1 MVEHLAIGPELID
14 IRRRLHADPELGFHE
29 ERTSRFIA
37 EQLRSHGI
45 AVLDNPLPS
54 HTGVIG
60 LIEGE
65 RPGPFIALRADI
77 DALPVAERSGL
88 DYASR
93 NEGVMHAC
101 GHDLHMTSLLAA
113 AFWLAEHRERIAGR
127 IMLLFQPA
135 EETGQGA
142 QAVVDAGII
151 DGVDAII
158 GTHNNPDYLPG
169 QIAVG
174 TEPMMAG
181 CVKFAVTLHAQGT
194 HAGYPHMGTGPIEA
208 LASMILSVQSIV
220 SRNATPFHP
229 LVVSIT
235 EVHGGDVWNVVPA
248 EAGFLGTARYFYKN
262 DGQLVER
269 RFRQIV
275 ASTAE
280 AYGIAADVEWDDFA
294 DPLVSNAS
302 LAAAVAHDVPQYA
315 SLEPIHPSMA
325 GEDFCEYAQRT
336 RLLFAFIGSNG
347 APGHYGLHSPHFVGL
362 DGELQPAAEFYVN
375 AALRVLDE
383 LRKSPVNR
391 VALV

>member
-1 MVEHLAIGPELID
+1 MVEHLTIGPELID
-14 IRRRLHADPELGFHE
+14 IRRHLHAYPELGFHE
-29 ERTSRFIA
+29 EHTSQFIA
-37 EQLRSHGI
+37 DQLRGHGI
-45 AVLDNPLPS
+45 VVLANPLPS
-54 HTGVIG
+54 KTGVIG

-65 RPGPFIALRADI
+65 RPGPAIALRADI
-77 DALPVAERSGL
+77 DALPVAERSEL
-88 DYASR
+88 EYASH

-113 AFWLAEHRERIAGR
+113 AFWLAEHRERISGR

-135 EETGQGA
+135 EELGEGA
-142 QAVVDAGII
+142 LAVIKAGIV
-151 DGVDAII
+151 DGLDAII

-181 CVKFAVTLHAQGT
+181 CVKFAVRLHAQGT

-229 LVVSIT
+229 LVVSVT
-235 EVHGGDVWNVVPA
+235 EIHGGDVWNVVPA
-248 EAGFLGTARYFYKN
+248 EAGFLGTARYFYKD
-262 DGQLVER
+262 DGQMVER
-269 RFRQIV
+269 CFRRIV
-275 ASTAE
+275 AATAE
-280 AYGIAADVEWDDFA
+280 AYGITADVEWDDFA
-294 DPLVSNAS
+294 DPLVCDTA
-302 LAAAVAHDVPQYA
+302 LAAAVAQDVPQYA

-375 AALRVLDE
+375 AALRVLKE
-383 LRKSPVNR
+383 C
-391 VALV
+391 AAGQ

>member
-1 MVEHLAIGPELID
+1 MVERLTIGPELID
-14 IRRRLHADPELGFHE
+14 IRRHLHANPELGFHE

-54 HTGVIG
+54 QTGVIG

-65 RPGPFIALRADI
+65 QPGPYIVLRADI

-88 DYASR
+88 DYASH

-174 TEPMMAG
+174 AEPMMAG

-194 HAGYPHMGTGPIEA
+194 HAGYPHMGTGR
-208 LASMILSVQSIV
+208 
-220 SRNATPFHP
+220 SRRWP
-229 LVVSIT
+229 
-235 EVHGGDVWNVVPA
+235 
-248 EAGFLGTARYFYKN
+248 R
-262 DGQLVER
+262 
-269 RFRQIV
+269 
-275 ASTAE
+275 
-280 AYGIAADVEWDDFA
+280 
-294 DPLVSNAS
+294 
-302 LAAAVAHDVPQYA
+302 
-315 SLEPIHPSMA
+315 
-325 GEDFCEYAQRT
+325 
-336 RLLFAFIGSNG
+336 
-347 APGHYGLHSPHFVGL
+347 
-362 DGELQPAAEFYVN
+362 
-375 AALRVLDE
+375 
-383 LRKSPVNR
+383 
-391 VALV
+391 

>member
-1 MVEHLAIGPELID
+1 MAEHITIGPELIG

-37 EQLRSHGI
+37 EQLRGRGI

-54 HTGVIG
+54 KTGVIG
-60 LIEGE
+60 LIEGGQ
-65 RPGPFIALRADI
+65 PGPFIALRADI
-77 DALPVAERSGL
+77 DALPVAERSGM
-88 DYASR
+88 DYSSR

-113 AFWLAEHRERIAGR
+113 AFWLAGHRERIAGR

-135 EETGQGA
+135 EETGEGA
-142 QAVVDAGII
+142 LAVLQAGVVDGI
-151 DGVDAII
+151 DAII
-158 GTHNNPDYLPG
+158 GAHNNPDYLPG

-181 CVKFAVTLHAQGT
+181 CVKFAVRIHAQGT

-235 EVHGGDVWNVVPA
+235 QVHGGDVWNVVPA
-248 EAGFLGTARYFYKN
+248 EAGFLGTARYFYKA
-262 DGQLVER
+262 DGQMVEQ

-280 AYGIAADVEWDDFA
+280 AYGITAGIEWDDFA
-294 DPLVSNAS
+294 DPLVSDAA
-302 LAAAVAHDVPQYA
+302 LAAAVAQDVPQYA
-315 SLEPIHPSMA
+315 SLAPIHPSMA

-347 APGHYGLHSPHFVGL
+347 APGHYGLHSPHFIGL
-362 DGELQPAAEFYVN
+362 DGELQAAAEFYVN
-375 AALRVLDE
+375 AALRVLKECTDD
-383 LRKSPVNR
+383 R
-391 VALV
+391 